1 MKKIVLLAMAIVG
14 LALLFLSC
22 GGSSTNSGITPI
34 TPTTSTSFAFLQ
46 QKPNSYLF
54 YPALGTFTGNQFT
67 ISMVKDPSTGDYVSA
82 DIFSMSLNAKGDK
95 VVFDLYGG
103 PDYAQPSNQWDIF
116 IGTLD
121 GATLTQVTND
131 VDPDQ
136 LPQFNPAGT
145 KIVYT
150 SYGREEAVI
159 SATVIRNA
167 DGTGEQVLP
176 QPLGAEGTWHPSFSP
191 DGTKIAVEAGSMSAS
206 TPFDGIVLMNADG
219 SNPVLLTNPYAPPDC
234 WCSDREPFF
243 TTDGSH
249 IVFTRYNSAPDAT
262 DIVDIYIMKTD
273 GTAVSRLTDSRGLNF
288 DPMVIR
294 DSSNNA
300 DRVLFSSNRDNLSS
314 GAAGFEIYTMKTDGT
329 GLTRLTNNT
338 VYDGFHNQMF
348 FQGASSSAVRAH
360 ELRRWP
366 ATPPPPEHR
375 LSW

>member
-22 GGSSTNSGITPI
+22 GGNSTSSVITPI
-34 TPTTSTSFAFLQ
+34 TSTNSFAFLQ

-54 YPALGTFTGNQFT
+54 YPVLGTFTGNQFT
-67 ISMVKDPSTGDYVSA
+67 TSMVKDPSTGDYVSA

-121 GATLTQVTND
+121 GANLTQVTND
-131 VDPDQ
+131 GAYDE
-136 LPQFNPAGT
+136 LPQFNAAST
-145 KIVYT
+145 KIVY
-150 SYGREEAVI
+150 SSDGRDAPGTRV
-159 SATVIRNA
+159 TVIRNV

-176 QPLGAEGTWHPSFSP
+176 QPLGAELTSHPSFSP
-191 DGTKIAVEAGSMSAS
+191 DGTKIAVEAESMSAS
-206 TPFDGIVLMNADG
+206 TPFDGIVLMNTDG
-219 SNPVLLTNPYAPPDC
+219 SNPTLLTNPYVPPNC
-234 WCSDREPFF
+234 YCYDREPFF
-243 TTDGSH
+243 TSDGSH
-249 IVFTRYNSAPDAT
+249 IVFTRYNSAPDAA

-273 GTAVSRLTDSRGLNF
+273 GTAVTRLTDSRGLNF

-294 DSSNNA
+294 DSSNNS
-300 DRVLFSSNRDNLSS
+300 DRILFSSNRDNLSS
-314 GAAGFEIYTMKTDGT
+314 GAAGFEIYTMKSDGT

-348 FQGASSSAVRAH
+348 FQGTSSSLVRTQQFRH
-360 ELRRWP
+360 WP
-366 ATPPPPEHR
+366 TTPPPPEHR
-375 LSW
+375 LNW